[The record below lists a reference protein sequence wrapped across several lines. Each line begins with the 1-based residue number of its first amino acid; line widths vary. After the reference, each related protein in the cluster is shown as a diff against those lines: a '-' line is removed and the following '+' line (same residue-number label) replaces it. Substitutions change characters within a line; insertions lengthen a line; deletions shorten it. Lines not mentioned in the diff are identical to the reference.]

1 MKSSA
6 ECRVLVVGGG
16 VIGLTS
22 ALALLQN
29 GFRRVHIVAD
39 NFDATTS
46 HVAGGLWMPFSLPDD
61 VDPAKPRKWCEESY
75 EWLTQ
80 VMKKHGE
87 EAGIHVVQGVEV
99 SSEGPPP
106 VVHPYWAHCVEN
118 FKLLS
123 REEAAEVSPDAEHGF
138 AFGTIIYNTGVFMK
152 WLQKEVHQLGV
163 TFEQRHVTDLDAE
176 DCDLLVNCSGL
187 AAKELAGDDTVYPI
201 RGQIIKV
208 SSIVFDTRKNN
219 VHNPKLDKYV
229 AVIHRDGHH
238 TYIIPRPHGDV
249 VLGGT
254 VQPHNWCT
262 ENNDLDVGDAWERCC
277 KLWPEVRNS
286 KVIGPVAG
294 LRPGRAN
301 GVCLEMDPRPTKGG
315 AVVIHNYAHG
325 GSGHTLHWGCAQDV
339 VALASQRFPTDKIS
353 KL

>member
-6 ECRVLVVGGG
+6 DCRVLVVGGG

-22 ALALLQN
+22 SLALLQN
-29 GFRRVHIVAD
+29 GFRHVRVVAD
-39 NFDATTS
+39 NFNATTS

-61 VDPAKPRKWCEESY
+61 ADPAKPRKWCEVSY

-80 VMKKHGE
+80 VMGKHGE

-99 SSEGPPP
+99 SSEGPPL

-118 FKLLS
+118 FRLLS
-123 REEAAEVSPDAEHGF
+123 RGEAAEVSPDAEHGF
-138 AFGTIIYNTGVFMK
+138 AFETIIYNTGVFME
-152 WLQKEVHQLGV
+152 WLQKEVRDLGGV
-163 TFEQRHVTDLDAE
+163 FEQRHVTDLDAE
-176 DCDLLVNCSGL
+176 DSDLLVNCSGL
-187 AAKELAGDDTVYPI
+187 AAKELANDDTVYPI

-208 SSIVFDTRKNN
+208 
-219 VHNPKLDKYV
+219 HNPKLDKYA

-238 TYIIPRPHGDV
+238 TYIIPRPRGDV

-254 VQPHNWCT
+254 VEPNNWST
-262 ENNDLDVGDAWERCC
+262 ENDDSDAKGVWERCC
-277 KLWPEVRNS
+277 KLCPEVRNS

-294 LRPGRAN
+294 LRPGRTG
-301 GVCLEMDPRPTKGG
+301 GVRLEMEPRPTKHG
-315 AVVIHNYAHG
+315 AVIIHNYAHG

-339 VALASQRFPTDKIS
+339 VALASQRFPAGKIS

>member
-1 MKSSA
+1 MKSAA

-22 ALALLQN
+22 ALALLQS
-29 GFRRVHIVAD
+29 GFRHVRVVAES
-39 NFDATTS
+39 FEATTS
-46 HVAGGLWMPFSLPDD
+46 HIAGGLWMPFSLPDD
-61 VDPAKPRKWCEESY
+61 ADPAKPRKWCEASY
-75 EWLTQ
+75 AWLTQ
-80 VMKKHGE
+80 LMETHGE

-99 SSEGPPP
+99 SSEGPPL

-118 FKLLS
+118 FRLLS
-123 REEAAEVSPDAEHGF
+123 REEAVEVSADAEHGF

-152 WLQKEVHQLGV
+152 WLQKEVRQLGA
-163 TFEQRHVTDLDAE
+163 TFEQRRVNDFNVE

-187 AAKELAGDDTVYPI
+187 AARDLAGDDTVYPI

-208 SSIVFDTRKNN
+208 
-219 VHNPKLDKYV
+219 HNPRLDKYV

-254 VQPHNWCT
+254 VQPHCWNVA
-262 ENNDLDVGDAWERCC
+262 NDDADVKGVWERCC

-286 KVIGPVAG
+286 TRIEPVAG
-294 LRPGRAN
+294 LRPGRSG
-301 GVCLEMDPRPTKGG
+301 GVCLEMDPRPTNGG
-315 AVVIHNYAHG
+315 ALVIHNYAHG
-325 GSGHTLHWGCAQDV
+325 GSGHTLHWGCALDV
-339 VALASQRFPTDKIS
+339 VALASKHFRTHKIG

>member
-1 MKSSA
+1 MTSSE

-29 GFRRVHIVAD
+29 DFRNVRIVAE
-39 NFDATTS
+39 NFDVTAS

-61 VDPAKPRKWCEESY
+61 ADPARPRKWCEVSY
-75 EWLTQ
+75 EWLSKI
-80 VMKKHGE
+80 MERHGE

-99 SSEGPPP
+99 SSEGPPL

-118 FKLLS
+118 FRLLS
-123 REEAAEVSPDAEHGF
+123 REEAAKVSPDAEHGF
-138 AFGTIIYNTGVFMK
+138 AFGTIIYNTGTFMK
-152 WLQKEVHQLGV
+152 WLQNEVRQLGA
-163 TFEQRHVTDLDAE
+163 TFEQRLVSDFNAE

-208 SSIVFDTRKNN
+208 
-219 VHNPKLDKYV
+219 HNPKLDKYV
-229 AVIHRDGHH
+229 AAIHRDGHH

-254 VQPHNWCT
+254 VQPHNWSID
-262 ENNDLDVGDAWERCC
+262 NDDSDVEGVWERCC
-277 KLWPEVRNS
+277 KLWPEVHNS
-286 KVIGPVAG
+286 KVVGPVAG
-294 LRPGRAN
+294 LRPGRTG
-301 GVCLEMDPRPTKGG
+301 GVCLEMDPRSTQRG
-315 AVVIHNYAHG
+315 AKVIHNYAHG

-339 VALASQRFPTDKIS
+339 VALASQHFGAGTDKVS